1 MRWSLR
7 EILIISFARFAPA
20 SASTVARISGF
31 EFRIPICHPTD
42 SVSSRT
48 RLLLSADMVGI
59 NNPEVCSR
67 RTRLRPGPCL
77 CPILNY
83 NKFYKNEKHAALLL
97 LLLLLLLLFELWI
110 PSLPIPGTVPGY
122 RRENCST
129 GDSTHSPS
137 SEFTRFELDIHYCIT
152 VSYCV
157 LWMYKYTFF
166 SFSYTELEPKILG

>member
-1 MRWSLR
+1 MERMSDVGRLTVLSLLFQCSLR
-7 EILIISFARFAPA
+7 ESLLSFARFAPA

-97 LLLLLLLLFELWI
+97 LLLLLLVLLLFEL
-110 PSLPIPGTVPGY
+110 
-122 RRENCST
+122 
-129 GDSTHSPS
+129 
-137 SEFTRFELDIHYCIT
+137 
-152 VSYCV
+152 
-157 LWMYKYTFF
+157 
-166 SFSYTELEPKILG
+166 